1 MDLAAL
7 EIFRAV
13 AAEGSVTRAAER
25 LGRVQSNVTTRV
37 QQLEEQLGAPLFLRE
52 GRRML
57 LTPAGESLRGY
68 ADRLLALA
76 EEARQAVHPTY
87 PSGRLRLGAMESTA
101 AARLPQPLAQ
111 LHAQWPEVELEL
123 STGSSAPLTEQ
134 VLAHTLDAALVAWP
148 LQGLA
153 PDAPL
158 ERTTVYQES
167 LLLALPA
174 DHPPVQGPADLQV
187 HTLAAFGSGCTYR
200 HLGEAWMQ
208 RALGSAPPT
217 QGIGA
222 GLGTGKPLKVLELAS
237 YHAILACVAAGR
249 CAGGTSRRRASALR
263 PARAGCAK
271 TGLCLAGAN
280 GRKNLGLFAGFAGYP
295 CLGSYGIIGRYR
307 QRCAASGG
315 FAAHPTPPYCHRL
328 CP

>member
-37 QQLEEQLGAPLFLRE
+37 QQLEEQLGVPLFLRE

-57 LTPAGESLRGY
+57 LTPAGELLRGY

-76 EEARQAVHPTY
+76 EEARQAVHPTH

-101 AARLPQPLAQ
+101 AARLPQPLAR

-123 STGSSAPLTEQ
+123 TTGASAPLAEQ

-174 DHPPVQGPADLQV
+174 DHPPVHSPADLQL
-187 HTLAAFGSGCTYR
+187 HTLAAFGTGCTYR
-200 HLGEAWMQ
+200 HLGETWMQ
-208 RALGSAPPT
+208 QALG
-217 QGIGA
+217 GA
-222 GLGTGKPLKVLELAS
+222 QTTGTGKPPKVLELAS

-249 CAGGTSRRRASALR
+249 CAGVVPQAVWDLMRDPPALRLVPLQHCDTVLVRRRGYQSPALDALLDTLFSLR
-263 PARAGCAK
+263 QGHGPAV
-271 TGLCLAGAN
+271 
-280 GRKNLGLFAGFAGYP
+280 
-295 CLGSYGIIGRYR
+295 
-307 QRCAASGG
+307 
-315 FAAHPTPPYCHRL
+315 PTWISST
-328 CP
+328 